1 WDMSARKKLIHT
13 MPLNIDRPI
22 NRAMVVGCAISAT
35 RNYLKLHMPRTLN
48 PLLCNIHAE
57 TRKLW
62 KCCVM
67 QVAGSRRGAVHQSTD
82 RPCRHS
88 ACPPRC
94 PLHPPGLPCMQ
105 SCTSAGAA
113 LARNIETGADVQS
126 P

>member
-1 WDMSARKKLIHT
+1 
-13 MPLNIDRPI
+13 MPLNTNRPI

-57 TRKLW
+57 TQKLS
-62 KCCVM
+62 KYSAM
-67 QVAGSRRGAVHQSTD
+67 QVAASRRGAVRQSTD
-82 RPCRHS
+82 RPLMHS

-94 PLHPPGLPCMQ
+94 PLHSPELPRMQ

-113 LARNIETGADVQS
+113 LARNIETGADVQ
-126 P
+126 